1 MDGRRMIDLNE
12 DSNTAE
18 RSVLGS
24 LLILNNPDSELMAKT
39 MEMLKP
45 KSFYKQYHGKIF
57 ESIKVLFLKGE
68 HIDVIT
74 LESQCKKQGLDDDSL
89 FVYLAELQRETPS
102 GHNIIAYAKMVR
114 EFSVERYA
122 NQKLQD
128 LIGSFND
135 RTAGDVYQRL
145 GLVESTISSISTIGI
160 RNSNGGLKHI
170 TDCAG
175 RWMDNIE
182 EIHNTGFDKN
192 KLTTG
197 VSSVDEI
204 LGVKGMVRGSLVGVA
219 ARPKMG
225 KTAFMSLMINHISL
239 DLNLPVATFSMEMN
253 DEEMF
258 ERGLSSRTTVDPAEF
273 YKKDIR
279 PDVNGRMDA
288 AFKEFIDSNL
298 FIDDGT
304 SLSLSHIKKES
315 RKIRKEKGE
324 LGAIFIDYLTLM
336 EAEKAERNDLAYGKI
351 TKGLTDLAKELDCV
365 VVLLLQLNRNLESR
379 PDKRPIPSDCKDTG
393 QIEQDVSLLI
403 MLYKESVY
411 DDSVYMPGLTEAIVR
426 LNRKGGSGTGFV
438 EMRQGFHVPLSVE
451 EGAKI
456 INIRDQTKN
465 DAADQKQIVTKF
477 KRKS

>member
-1 MDGRRMIDLNE
+1 MIDFNE
-12 DSNTAE
+12 DSNDAE
-18 RSVLGS
+18 RSLIGSLMMLGS
-24 LLILNNPDSELMAKT
+24 PDSELISQT
-39 MEMLKP
+39 MDMLKP

-57 ESIKVLFLKGE
+57 QAAKSLFLKGE
-68 HIDVIT
+68 HIDLLT
-74 LESQCKKQGLDDDSL
+74 LEYECKKLGLVEDTL
-89 FVYLAELQRETPS
+89 FVYLAELQKETTS
-102 GHNIIAYAKMVR
+102 GHNIVAYAKMIR
-114 EFSVERYA
+114 EFSIERFA
-122 NQKLQD
+122 NTKLQE
-128 LIGSFND
+128 LLGAFND
-135 RTAGDVYQRL
+135 RSSGDVYQRL
-145 GLVESTISSISTIGI
+145 GLIESTISSISTIGI
-160 RNSNGGLKHI
+160 RSSNGGLKHI

-175 RWMDNIE
+175 RWMDNID
-182 EIHNTGFDKN
+182 EIHKSGFDKN

-197 VSSVDEI
+197 IESVDEI

-273 YKKDIR
+273 YKKDLR
-279 PDVNGRMDA
+279 PEVEGRMDSA
-288 AFKEFIDSNL
+288 LKEFIGSNL
-298 FIDDGT
+298 YIDDGT
-304 SLSLSHIKKES
+304 SLSLAHIKKES

-411 DDSVYMPGLTEAIVR
+411 DDTVYLPGLTEAIVR

-438 EMRQGFHVPLSVE
+438 EMRQGFHVPLSLD

-456 INIRDQTKN
+456 IHMRDQAKKDTEEKN
-465 DAADQKQIVTKF
+465 QVNTTF
-477 KRKS
+477 KRKK

>member
-1 MDGRRMIDLNE
+1 MIDLNE
-12 DSNTAE
+12 DSTTAE
-18 RSVLGS
+18 RSVIGS
-24 LLILNNPDSELMAKT
+24 LLILNDPDSELMAKT

-57 ESIKVLFLKGE
+57 GAIKALFLKGE
-68 HIDVIT
+68 NIDVIT
-74 LESQCKKQGLDDDSL
+74 LESQCKKEGINDDTL

-128 LIGSFND
+128 LMGSFND
-135 RTAGDVYQRL
+135 RSVGDVYQRL
-145 GLVESTISSISTIGI
+145 GLLESTISSISTIGI

-182 EIHNTGFDKN
+182 EIHETGFDKN

-279 PDVNGRMDA
+279 PEVNGRMDA

-438 EMRQGFHVPLSVE
+438 EMRQGFHVPLSIE
-451 EGAKI
+451 DGAKI
-456 INIRDQTKN
+456 INIREQNKN
-465 DAADQKQIVTKF
+465 DTAEQNQKVTKF
-477 KRKS
+477 KRNS

>member
-1 MDGRRMIDLNE
+1 MIDFNE
-12 DSNTAE
+12 DSLLAE
-18 RSVLGS
+18 RSVIGS
-24 LLILNNPDSELMAKT
+24 LLILNSPDSELMVKV

-45 KSFYKQYHGKIF
+45 TSFYSRQNGRIF
-57 ESIKVLFLKGE
+57 QAIKNLFLNGE
-68 HIDVIT
+68 HIDVIS
-74 LESQCKKQGLDDDSL
+74 LENQCKKIGINDDSL
-89 FVYLAELQRETPS
+89 FVYLAEIQRETPS
-102 GHNIIAYAKMVR
+102 GHNIMSYAKMVR

-128 LIGSFND
+128 LLGSFND
-135 RTAGDVYQRL
+135 RSSGDVYQRL
-145 GLVESTISSISTIGI
+145 GLLESTISEISTIGI

-170 TDCAG
+170 TDAAG

-182 EIHNTGFDKN
+182 EIHKTGFDKN

-273 YKKDIR
+273 YKKELR
-279 PDVNGRMDA
+279 NEVAGRMDSA
-288 AFKEFIDSNL
+288 VSEFVESNL
-298 FIDDGT
+298 YIDDGT
-304 SLSLSHIKKES
+304 SLSLNHIKKES

-456 INIRDQTKN
+456 INMREQAKN
-465 DAADQKQIVTKF
+465 DAAEQKQVVTKF

>member
-1 MDGRRMIDLNE
+1 MIDFNE
-12 DSNTAE
+12 DCSFAE
-18 RSVLGS
+18 ESLIGS
-24 LLILNNPDSELMAKT
+24 LMHLNDPDSELVIKT
-39 MEMLKP
+39 MGMIKES
-45 KSFYKQYHGKIF
+45 SFYKQYHRQIF
-57 ESIKVLFLKGE
+57 KSIKVLFVKNENFDLLTVE
-68 HIDVIT
+68 M
-74 LESQCKKQGLDDDSL
+74 QCKKQGNNDVNL
-89 FVYLAELQRETPS
+89 FVYLANVVRNTPS
-102 GHNIIAYAKMVR
+102 PSNIVAYAKMVR
-114 EFSVERYA
+114 EFSIERFTT
-122 NQKLQD
+122 QKIQEL
-128 LIGSFND
+128 LGTFSD
-135 RTAGDVYQRL
+135 RSTGDVYQRL
-145 GLVESTISSISTIGI
+145 GLLESTIASISDMSM
-160 RNSNGGLKHI
+160 RNDKGGLKHI
-170 TDCAG
+170 GDAAG
-175 RWMDNIE
+175 KWMDNID
-182 EIHNTGFDKN
+182 EIHESGFDKN

-197 VSSVDEI
+197 IESIDEI

-258 ERGLSSRTTVDPAEF
+258 ERGLSSRTTVDPSEF

-279 PDVNGRMDA
+279 NDVMGRMDTA
-288 AFKEFIDSNL
+288 VSEFANSNL
-298 FIDDGT
+298 YIDDGT
-304 SLSLSHIKKES
+304 ALSLSHIQRES
-315 RKIRKEKGE
+315 RKLRKEQGE

-351 TKGLTDLAKELDCV
+351 TKGLTNLAKELNCV

-393 QIEQDVSLLI
+393 QIEQDVALLI

-411 DDSVYMPGLTEAIVR
+411 DDSVYLPGLTEAIVR

-438 EMRQGFHVPLSVE
+438 EMREGFHVPMSIL

-456 INIRDQTKN
+456 LGLREQAKN
-465 DAADQKQIVTKF
+465 KAAEEQSSKTTY

>member
-1 MDGRRMIDLNE
+1 MIDLNE
-12 DSNTAE
+12 NSIIAE
-18 RSVLGS
+18 RSVIGG
-24 LLILNNPDSELMAKT
+24 LLILNDPNSELMAKT

-45 KSFYKQYHGKIF
+45 KSFYKQFHGKIF
-57 ESIKVLFLKGE
+57 EAIKTLFLKGE
-68 HIDVIT
+68 NIDVIT
-74 LESQCKKQGLDDDSL
+74 LDSQCKKQGMNDDSL
-89 FVYLAELQRETPS
+89 FVYLVELQKETPS
-102 GHNIIAYAKMVR
+102 GYNIMAYAKMVR

-135 RTAGDVYQRL
+135 RSVGDVYQRL
-145 GLVESTISSISTIGI
+145 GLLESTISSISTIGI

-170 TDCAG
+170 TDSAG
-175 RWMDNIE
+175 RWMDNID
-182 EIHNTGFDKN
+182 EIHNSGFDKN

-273 YKKDIR
+273 YKKEIR
-279 PDVNGRMDA
+279 PEVNGRMDA
-288 AFKEFIDSNL
+288 AFKEFIDSKL
-298 FIDDGT
+298 YIDDGT
-304 SLSLSHIKKES
+304 SLSLNHIKKES

-324 LGAIFIDYLTLM
+324 LGAVFIDYLTLM

-351 TKGLTDLAKELDCV
+351 TKGLTDLAKELNCV

-438 EMRQGFHVPLSVE
+438 EMRQGFHVPLSIE
-451 EGAKI
+451 DGAKI
-456 INIRDQTKN
+456 INIRDQNKN
-465 DAADQKQIVTKF
+465 DATEQKQAVTKF
-477 KRKS
+477 KRKA